1 MIEFTKVKLPYG
13 WMGNMSPFPIIYDG
27 KKWLTTEALFQAMR
41 FSNEE
46 IKELIR
52 AQKSPMAAKMK
63 AKKNNA
69 LYVVEPMS
77 EKDVE
82 NMKLCLRLKLEQHPN
97 LKTQL
102 LATGDHY
109 IFENI
114 GNRNGARHFFWG
126 AKMING
132 ELVGNNMMGKIW
144 MEFREKLRLR

>member
-1 MIEFTKVKLPYG
+1 MIEFTKVKLPFG

-27 KKWLTTEALFQAMR
+27 KRWLTTEALFQAMR
-41 FSNEE
+41 FSDEA

-52 AQKSPMAAKMK
+52 AQKSPMTAKMI
-63 AKKNNA
+63 AKSKKVN
-69 LYVVEPMS
+69 YVVEPMS

-82 NMKLCLRLKLEQHPN
+82 NMKLCVRLKLEQHQN

-114 GNRNGARHFFWG
+114 GTRNKPRDLFWG

-132 ELVGNNMMGKIW
+132 ELVGNNVMGKIW
-144 MEFREKLRLR
+144 MEFRNNLK

>member
-13 WMGNMSPFPIIYDG
+13 WMGNMSPFPIIYDS
-27 KKWLTTEALFQAMR
+27 KRWLTTEALFQAMR

-52 AQKSPMAAKMK
+52 AQKSPMAAKMI
-63 AKKNNA
+63 AKSKKVN
-69 LYVVEPMS
+69 YVIEPMS

-82 NMKLCLRLKLEQHPN
+82 NMRLCMRLKLEQHPN

-102 LATGDHY
+102 LATGNHY

-114 GNRNGARHFFWG
+114 GTRNKPNDLFWG
-126 AKMING
+126 AKMLNG

-144 MEFREKLRLR
+144 MEFRERLRGV